1 VYNTYDILAQMMRL
15 FGLVGMRSFGLVNG
29 LMTQNRKVI
38 AFKSDH
44 SHFEITT
51 PDNARNMVAIGN
63 ELGLNRVCL
72 GTPENMIA
80 TMRQRTGKTLIE
92 LVWPNGDSLL
102 RESGR
107 IDAKRVAGDLLSMGI
122 RVLNVKKGG
131 GVVELTP

>member
-1 VYNTYDILAQMMRL
+1 MMRL
-15 FGLVGMRSFGLVNG
+15 LGLAGMRLLSLGDG

-51 PDNARNMVAIGN
+51 PDNARRMVAIGN
-63 ELGLNRVCL
+63 ALGLNRVCL
-72 GTPENMIA
+72 GTPENMVA

-107 IDAKRVAGDLLSMGI
+107 IDAKRAARDLLSMGI

-131 GVVELTP
+131 GMVELIP

>member
-1 VYNTYDILAQMMRL
+1 
-15 FGLVGMRSFGLVNG
+15 
-29 LMTQNRKVI
+29 
-38 AFKSDH
+38 
-44 SHFEITT
+44 
-51 PDNARNMVAIGN
+51 MVAIGN
-63 ELGLNRVCL
+63 SLGLNRVCL

-107 IDAKRVAGDLLSMGI
+107 IDAKRVANDLLSMGI

-131 GVVELTP
+131 GMVELTP